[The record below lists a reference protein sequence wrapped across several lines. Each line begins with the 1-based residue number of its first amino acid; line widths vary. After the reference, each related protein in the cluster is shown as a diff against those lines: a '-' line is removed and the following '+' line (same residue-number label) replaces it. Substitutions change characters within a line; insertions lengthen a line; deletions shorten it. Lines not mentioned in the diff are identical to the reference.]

1 MSPVPNS
8 RKTTGRNILGTTL
21 VVARVGIARA
31 ADPGRGK
38 PVPYG
43 PVFAMLW
50 RRDPVSQPVVDT
62 LQNSLTPFGR
72 PHGTRAGRRHGPRT
86 RRGTGGT
93 HGREGRPA
101 VRVQQVRSDLRAEI
115 RQVRTDLGAEIQQL
129 RTDLSADIQA
139 VDHKVDLCRARID
152 AVDGKIDSVHSTLKL
167 LSTGVGLALAFLAPA
182 ASAPTPNASPGSP
195 AATAS

>member
-1 MSPVPNS
+1 MEPEQAE
-8 RKTTGRNILGTTL
+8 GM
-21 VVARVGIARA
+21 ARA
-31 ADPGRGK
+31 LGEELGEHMAVKGD
-38 PVPYG
+38 
-43 PVFAMLW
+43 
-50 RRDPVSQPVVDT
+50 
-62 LQNSLTPFGR
+62 LQSGF
-72 PHGTRAGRRHGPRT
+72 
-86 RRGTGGT
+86 
-93 HGREGRPA
+93 
-101 VRVQQVRSDLRAEI
+101 QQVRSDPRAEI